1 MDEEIETLDRKLGQL
16 KREFEQYFLGSRPR
30 EPVLLKAEVYKKV
43 AFLSQQPIQNTAL
56 RFRFSSLC
64 SRYQS
69 MRRQWEEILRKIEA
83 GTYERHQFKA
93 QLHERERRVE
103 DPRRR
108 RLVPPAEEQQI
119 GVVDA
124 ELAEPALERPAHQR
138 GDARVA
144 LHHDGDVVTVASC
157 HAAHSLAEW
166 LRAQA
171 PPVEAA
177 QAEIVRA
184 LDLARGERPTAGG
197 EPERRDTEPG
207 APERTMGEGH
217 GIES

>member
-1 MDEEIETLDRKLGQL
+1 VSDQTASLDEEIETLDRKLGQL

-93 QLHERERRVE
+93 QLHEKQRGVKPASPASGAKPAAKGGAASDDVFEAYLQARQDCGQSVKGLTRERVEAVLEKQRADLRKRFGDGANFSFRVVVE
-103 DPRRR
+103 DGQA
-108 RLVPPAEEQQI
+108 RLK
-119 GVVDA
+119 
-124 ELAEPALERPAHQR
+124 
-138 GDARVA
+138 
-144 LHHDGDVVTVASC
+144 AS
-157 HAAHSLAEW
+157 
-166 LRAQA
+166 RK
-171 PPVEAA
+171 
-177 QAEIVRA
+177 
-184 LDLARGERPTAGG
+184 G
-197 EPERRDTEPG
+197 
-207 APERTMGEGH
+207 
-217 GIES
+217 